1 MTEQSNVLGNSQA
14 SERRWPQMNEWMT
27 ELASLVCFPNKTIN
41 QHVRVGDTWGMIS
54 RLSSNLCS
62 NIYSTYRDHS
72 SFFRQ
77 KMLTFSKFLDFV
89 HSFLHFIYW
98 DRVSV
103 HGPGYPVIHYVASM
117 ELKRSVCPFQV
128 LGLKAC
134 TTLLKHVCILSVTHL
149 KSGYFPSFLE
159 VDCQQ
164 RSNA

>member
-27 ELASLVCFPNKTIN
+27 ELASLVCFPSKTIN
-41 QHVRVGDTWGMIS
+41 QHIRVGETWGMIPRS
-54 RLSSNLCS
+54 SSNLCT

-117 ELKRSVCPFQV
+117 EFKRSVCLF
-128 LGLKAC
+128 LSGARIKGMHHFIEAC
-134 TTLLKHVCILSVTHL
+134 LYTKCNPSKVRVFSFIL
-149 KSGYFPSFLE
+149 
-159 VDCQQ
+159 
-164 RSNA
+164 RSRLSAKE